1 MRVLALL
8 LCLFASQALAADAK
22 PAAPKGTFL
31 LQPDRVWTGDGASH
45 AGWVVLVR
53 DGAIVAVG
61 DANTVDAPPDAQR
74 IALPGATLVPGL
86 IDLHSHVFLHPY
98 NETLWNDQ
106 VLKEPQAER
115 VLRAARHA
123 HDTLQAG
130 FTTLRDLGTE
140 GAGFDDVAIKK
151 AIDTG
156 MIDGP
161 RLFVATKAIVATSSY
176 GPGPKDFR
184 DDLAL
189 VRGAQEVSGVEAGI
203 AAVRDQAGH
212 GADWIKLYTDFP
224 IGADGSVQPTFSAE
238 ELKAMVDTAHRSG
251 RPVAAH
257 AMSDAGVRMA
267 VDAGVDTIEHGYN
280 VSDATFRRMREKG
293 IAWLPTLTAAEAY
306 GVYFENYVP
315 GQSQPTQDMQDVA
328 AAFSRARKAGTTIAC
343 GSDVGVFTHGDNW
356 REPEWLVRLGMTP
369 VEAMQACT
377 TVAAKVLKQQGTF
390 GSVATGLRA
399 DLAAFT
405 GDPTTDIAALRHPV
419 FVMKDGV
426 VARQPPASGP

>member
-1 MRVLALL
+1 
-8 LCLFASQALAADAK
+8 
-22 PAAPKGTFL
+22 
-31 LQPDRVWTGDGASH
+31 
-45 AGWVVLVR
+45 
-53 DGAIVAVG
+53 
-61 DANTVDAPPDAQR
+61 
-74 IALPGATLVPGL
+74 
-86 IDLHSHVFLHPY
+86 
-98 NETLWNDQ
+98 
-106 VLKEPQAER
+106 VLKEPEAER

-123 HDTLQAG
+123 HDTLQSG

-161 RLFVATKAIVATSSY
+161 RMFVATKAIVATSSY
-176 GPGPKDFR
+176 GPGPKGFR
-184 DDLAL
+184 DDLVL
-189 VRGAQEVSGVEAGI
+189 PRGAQEVSGVEAGI

-267 VDAGVDTIEHGYN
+267 VDAGVDTIEHGYT
-280 VSDATFRRMREKG
+280 VSDATFRLMREKG

-306 GVYFENYVP
+306 GEYFEHYVP
-315 GQSQPTQDMQDVA
+315 GQSPPTQDMQDVA
-328 AAFSRARKAGTTIAC
+328 AAFARARKAGTTIAC
-343 GSDVGVFTHGDNW
+343 GSDVGVFTHGTNY

-369 VEAMQACT
+369 MEAMQACT
-377 TVAAKVLKQQGTF
+377 TVAAKVLKQDTKF
-390 GSVATGLRA
+390 GAVATGLRA
-399 DLAAFT
+399 DLAAFD
-405 GDPTTDIAALRHPV
+405 GDPTQDIGALRKPV

-426 VARQPPASGP
+426 VSRNDQAGGSK

>member
-1 MRVLALL
+1 MRRLLACALAL
-8 LCLFASQALAADAK
+8 FALKAFAAEPPAPPK
-22 PAAPKGTFL
+22 PTYL
-31 LQPDRVWTGDGASH
+31 LQPERVWTGDGASH

-61 DANTVDAPPDAQR
+61 DANTVDAPADAQR

-106 VLKEPQAER
+106 VLKEPSAER

-140 GAGFDDVAIKK
+140 GANFDDVAIKH

-176 GPGPKDFR
+176 GPGPKGFR

-189 VRGAQEVSGVEAGI
+189 PRGAQEVSGVEAGI

-224 IGADGSVQPTFSAE
+224 IGTDGKEMPTFSAA
-238 ELKAMVDTAHRSG
+238 ELSAMVEAAHLSG

-257 AMSDAGVRMA
+257 AMGDAGMRMA
-267 VDAGVDTIEHGYN
+267 IDAGVDTIEHGYRG
-280 VSDATFRRMREKG
+280 SEATFRRMREKG
-293 IAWLPTLTAAEAY
+293 VAWLPTLTAVEDY
-306 GVYFENYVP
+306 GVYFEGYVP
-315 GQSQPTQDMQDVA
+315 GQSAPTQDMRDVA
-328 AAFSRARKAGTTIAC
+328 DAFARARKAGTTIAC
-343 GSDVGVFTHGDNW
+343 GSDVGVFKHGTNY

-369 VEAMQACT
+369 LEAMQACT
-377 TVAAKVLKQQGTF
+377 TVAAKVLKQDGRF
-390 GSVATGLRA
+390 GSIASGLRA
-399 DLAAFT
+399 DLAAFD
-405 GDPTTDIAALRHPV
+405 GDPTQDIAALRRPV

-426 VARQPPASGP
+426 VARGPTGSGP

>member
-1 MRVLALL
+1 MRLLALL

-22 PAAPKGTFL
+22 PTASKGTYL
-31 LQPDRVWTGDGASH
+31 LQPARVWTGEGASH
-45 AGWVVLVR
+45 DGWVVLVR

-61 DANTVDAPPDAQR
+61 DANTVDVPADAQR

-98 NETLWNDQ
+98 DETPWNDQ
-106 VLKEPQAER
+106 VLKEPEAER

-140 GAGFDDVAIKK
+140 GASFDDVSIKR

-161 RLFVATKAIVATSSY
+161 RMYVATKAIVATSSY
-176 GPGPKDFR
+176 GPGPKGFR

-189 VRGAQEVSGVEAGI
+189 PRGAQEVSGVDAGI

-212 GADWIKLYTDFP
+212 GADWIKLYADFP
-224 IGADGSVQPTFSAE
+224 IGTDGKEMPTFSAE

-257 AMSDAGVRMA
+257 AMSDAGMRMA
-267 VDAGVDTIEHGYN
+267 IDAGVDTIEHGYRG
-280 VSDATFRRMREKG
+280 SDATFKRMREKG
-293 IAWLPTLTAAEAY
+293 IAWLPTLTAVEDY
-306 GVYFENYVP
+306 GVYFEGYVP
-315 GQSQPTQDMQDVA
+315 GKSPPTQDMRDVA
-328 AAFSRARKAGTTIAC
+328 DAFARARKAGTIIGC
-343 GSDVGVFTHGDNW
+343 GSDVGVFKHGTNH

-369 VEAMQACT
+369 REAMEACT
-377 TVAAKVLKQQGTF
+377 TIAAKVLREDKRF
-390 GSVATGLRA
+390 GAIATGLRA
-399 DLAAFT
+399 DLAAFA
-405 GDPTTDIAALRHPV
+405 GDPTQDIAALRKPV
-419 FVMKDGV
+419 FVMKDGTI
-426 VARQPPASGP
+426 ARNAP

>member
-1 MRVLALL
+1 MRRLLA
-8 LCLFASQALAADAK
+8 CMFAVALPALQVFAADPPAQPK
-22 PAAPKGTFL
+22 PTYL
-31 LQPDRVWTGDGASH
+31 LEPERVWTGEGASH
-45 AGWVVLVR
+45 AGWAVLVR

-61 DANTVDAPPDAQR
+61 DANGIAAPADAQR

-106 VLKEPQAER
+106 VLKEPEAER

-123 HDTLQAG
+123 HDTLQSG

-176 GPGPKDFR
+176 GPGPKGFR
-184 DDLAL
+184 DDLTL

-280 VSDATFRRMREKG
+280 VSDATFRKMREKG

-306 GVYFENYVP
+306 GVYFEHYVP
-315 GQSQPTQDMQDVA
+315 GQSQPTQDMRDVA
-328 AAFSRARKAGTTIAC
+328 AAFARARKAGTTIAC
-343 GSDVGVFTHGDNW
+343 GSDVGVFAHGTNW

-369 VEAMQACT
+369 TEAMAACT
-377 TVAAKVLKQQGTF
+377 SVAAKVLKQEANF
-390 GSVATGLRA
+390 GAIAPGLRG

-405 GDPTTDIAALRHPV
+405 GDPTADIAALRSPV

-426 VARQPPASGP
+426 VARQP